1 MRSWMRSHPSES
13 TKRRRLGTDLPSVV
27 ILSQASERLGIGQ
40 VSKIEYKPLTRF
52 SVRDEK
58 TNAEDAISPLESP
71 PIREPK
77 SSTMVCSDSLLFL
90 PDKAS

>member
-13 TKRRRLGTDLPSVV
+13 TKRRRLGTDLLSVV
-27 ILSQASERLGIGQ
+27 ILSQASERLGIGE

-52 SVRDEK
+52 SVRDKK
-58 TNAEDAISPLESP
+58 TNAEDAISPLVSA

-77 SSTMVCSDSLLFL
+77 SGTMVRSESLPYLH
-90 PDKAS
+90 DKVS